1 VAGVT
6 GLPRSP
12 LGVEALD
19 DPRCPDD
26 LARATLRDIGRVNR
40 LFGGRAA
47 AAFGLGR
54 LLEAGPAPS
63 PRLTLLDIGA
73 GAGDVAAAL
82 VPVAAARGVRLV
94 PLTVD
99 AHRAAAALCRDAGLA
114 AVVAS
119 VSAVPFRER
128 SVDIVLASQ
137 FLHHF
142 SRDAA
147 AALAGAFARLARVG
161 VIVCEPRR
169 STAAA
174 AGIWAASLA
183 LALHP
188 VTRRDGVLS
197 VRRSF
202 TATELG
208 EVLARAGI
216 RTPVWRRPGFRVVAA
231 WRTDGAHG

>member
-1 VAGVT
+1 MTA
-6 GLPRSP
+6 LPLSP

-19 DPRCPDD
+19 DPGCPDD
-26 LARATLRDIGRVNR
+26 LARATLGDIARVNR

-47 AAFGLGR
+47 AVFGLGR
-54 LLEAGPAPS
+54 LLQAGPAPA

-82 VPVAAARGVRLV
+82 VPAAAARGIRLA
-94 PLTVD
+94 PITLD
-99 AHRAAAALCRDAGLA
+99 AHRVAAALCGGAGLA
-114 AVVAS
+114 PVVAR
-119 VSAVPFRER
+119 VSAVPFRDR

-147 AALAGAFARLARVG
+147 TALAGAFARLARVG
-161 VIVCEPRR
+161 VIVAEPRR
-169 STAAA
+169 SRAAV

-202 TATELG
+202 SAPELARM
-208 EVLARAGI
+208 LARAGI
-216 RTPVWRRPGFRVVAA
+216 RTPVWRRPGFRLVAA
-231 WRTDGAHG
+231 WRTDRADG